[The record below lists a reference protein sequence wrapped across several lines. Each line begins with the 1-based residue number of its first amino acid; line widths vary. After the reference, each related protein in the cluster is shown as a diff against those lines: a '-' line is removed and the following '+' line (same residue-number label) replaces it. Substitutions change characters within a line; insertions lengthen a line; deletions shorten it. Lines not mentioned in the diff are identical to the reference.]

1 MRVKQSF
8 VTNSSSTSFIIIGK
22 EVTKEEVV
30 DKNWRQEKLG
40 VTLNMGN
47 GYIFLV
53 DDNYESLLKTLSE
66 DFEMSEEDVKG
77 DLRFFKHY
85 YHSTQYSDISTNKDS
100 IPCDIPAGTEFFTFS
115 HSR

>member
-1 MRVKQSF
+1 MRTKRSF

-22 EVTKEEVV
+22 EISKEEAI

-66 DFEMSEEDVKG
+66 DFEMSEDDVKN
-77 DLRFFKHY
+77 DLRFFKYY
-85 YHSTQYSDISTNKDS
+85 YHSTQYSDTSTNKDS
-100 IPCDIPAGTEFFTFS
+100 IPCDIPAGTEFFTFAY
-115 HSR
+115 SR